1 MTRITKERLNSRVGT
16 LNMLLDRPMTRFSDG
31 ASVSQQ
37 NVGHLTLDKNSD
49 GYKLVELVTGTGC
62 ETHWSPRLSAP
73 DMDMFING
81 IINGIS
87 LRNAH
92 IGAILLKAKVE
103 EAGLTSD
110 AALYSD
116 ASVVLLQSA
125 KSSV

>member
-1 MTRITKERLNSRVGT
+1 
-16 LNMLLDRPMTRFSDG
+16 MTRFSDG

>member
-1 MTRITKERLNSRVGT
+1 
-16 LNMLLDRPMTRFSDG
+16 MTRFSDG

-62 ETHWSPRLSAP
+62 ETHWSPRLPAP

-87 LRNAH
+87 LRNAQ
-92 IGAILLKAKVE
+92 IGTILLNAEKYK
-103 EAGLTSD
+103 LTPD
-110 AALYSD
+110 AALHSD

-125 KSSV
+125 KRSV

>member
-62 ETHWSPRLSAP
+62 ETHWSPRLPAP

-92 IGAILLKAKVE
+92 IGAILLKANVE
-103 EAGLTSD
+103 KAGLTSD

-116 ASVVLLQSA
+116 ANVILLRSI
-125 KSSV
+125 KNTV

>member
-62 ETHWSPRLSAP
+62 ETHWSPRLPAP

-87 LRNAH
+87 LRNAQ
-92 IGAILLKAKVE
+92 IGTILLNAEKYK
-103 EAGLTSD
+103 LTPD
-110 AALYSD
+110 AALHSD

-125 KSSV
+125 KRSV

>member
-37 NVGHLTLDKNSD
+37 NVGHLALDKNSD
-49 GYKLVELVTGTGC
+49 GYKLVEIASSTGA
-62 ETHWSPRLSAP
+62 EISWSPRSTSVNI
-73 DMDMFING
+73 DMFITG

-87 LRNAH
+87 LRNAQ
-92 IGAILLKAKVE
+92 IGTILLNAEKYK
-103 EAGLTSD
+103 LTPD
-110 AALYSD
+110 AALHSD

-125 KSSV
+125 KRSV